1 MYEPLEHDEALDAA
15 SPTESQSYWS
25 AELIAAKKELESFY
39 ERGRKVYDVYLD
51 KRGDS
56 ARAERKFNLFNTN
69 VSILMSALFARI
81 PRPEVGRR
89 FNEPDDDV
97 GRVASTILERALT
110 TELETDGYF
119 TTTAKAVIKDH
130 LIPGVGVAWVRYQ
143 PTVGEP
149 LQITDDL
156 NAELAEEETAS
167 PVISDEA
174 TPVEHVNWEDA
185 LWSPC
190 RTWNECRWVARRA
203 YLAQDEFTERFG
215 EETAKYVPFD
225 NGQMSRPLKGANA
238 DGPQNVTVQ
247 HAEVWEIWCKTTKR
261 VYFFCEFCPELLDI
275 QDDPFGLPG
284 FFPTP
289 RPLVATT
296 STGNFIPVADYVLIQ
311 DQYEEL
317 NTINARISNL
327 VRACKVAGAYDKAN
341 PAIKNVLSN
350 GSENVLVPVDRWD
363 AFAERGGLKGS
374 IDLLP
379 IDEISK
385 VIAQL
390 NAARE
395 AIKQQI
401 YELTGISDIVRG
413 ASSPYETA
421 AAQQMKGQYA
431 SLRLQTKQQDVA
443 EYFSD
448 IIKIKAFLMSKF
460 YEPQR
465 LLQRAGR
472 LNAADAQLAPVA
484 LQLLKDELTS
494 HFTIEVSVDALQLPN
509 WAQDKAER
517 TELLTALSN
526 MLREAIPA
534 AQAMPESAPLFLNLI
549 KFGVSSFRGA
559 KEVEG
564 VIDQGLQQLML
575 AGPQQ
580 QQEKPDPAALAA
592 QAKQAELQ
600 ARQEERQAEG
610 QMRQAEMQS
619 SANLRDKELQSAE
632 RIKAMEL
639 QVKQQELQLKAA
651 ELRLKELELSA
662 KGIDTSEMSLPVGEG
677 MQSQRLTKEEFLGA
691 LQAMQQGF
699 LTAVNALVNTPAPDQ
714 TVVVERDA
722 NGRLVGQIQTLQ

>member
-1 MYEPLEHDEALDAA
+1 MYDQLEHAEALDAA
-15 SPTESQSYWS
+15 SPADTQSYWS
-25 AELIAAKKELESFY
+25 AELVAAKKELEKFQ
-39 ERGRKVYDVYLD
+39 ERGRKVYEVYLD
-51 KRGDS
+51 N
-56 ARAERKFNLFNTN
+56 RADASRTDRKFNLFNTN

-130 LIPGVGVAWVRYQ
+130 LIPGVGIAWVRYQ

-149 LQITDDL
+149 QQITDDL

-167 PVISDEA
+167 PIISDEA
-174 TPVEHVNWEDA
+174 TPVEHVNWEDV

-190 RTWNECRWVARRA
+190 RTWNECRWVGRRA

-215 EETAKYVPFD
+215 EEKAAYVPFD
-225 NGQMSRPLKGANA
+225 NGQLSRPLKGTNA
-238 DGPQNVTVQ
+238 DGGPQNVTVQ
-247 HAEVWEIWCKTTKR
+247 HAEVWELWCKTTKK

-289 RPLVATT
+289 KPLVATT
-296 STGNFIPVADYVLIQ
+296 STGNFIPIADYVLIQ

-341 PAIKNVLSN
+341 PAIKNVLSS
-350 GSENVLVPVDRWD
+350 GAENVLVPVDRWD
-363 AFAERGGLKGS
+363 AFSEKGGLKGS

-395 AIKQQI
+395 VIKQQI

-460 YEPQR
+460 YEPER

-472 LNAADAQLAPVA
+472 LNAADAQLAPAA

-526 MLREAIPA
+526 MLREALPA
-534 AQAMPESAPLFLNLI
+534 AQAMPETAPLFLNLI

-575 AGPQQ
+575 AGPQG
-580 QQEKPDPAALAA
+580 EKPDPAADAQQAQAAA
-592 QAKQAELQ
+592 QQQQAQADAQLKQAELQ
-600 ARQEERQAEG
+600 ANSQFKQAEL
-610 QMRQAEMQS
+610 QANSQF
-619 SANLRDKELQSAE
+619 
-632 RIKAMEL
+632 
-639 QVKQQELQLKAA
+639 KQAELQLKNKELDIKAA

-662 KGIDTSEMSLPVGEG
+662 RGIDTSELSLPVGEG
-677 MQSQRLTKEEFLGA
+677 MQSQRLTKEEFLLA
-691 LQAMQQGF
+691 LQQMQQGF
-699 LTAVNALVNTPAPDQ
+699 ITAVNALVNTPVPDQ
-714 TVVVERDA
+714 AVVVERDA